1 MRAMRCRAVR
11 ALLRGRYREVLPL
24 AAFARRLG
32 PEGRRLVRRG
42 DPAAFRQLVAR
53 CLVCVPWDAPPPPA
67 PTFRQES
74 SLKELLA
81 RVLQRLCERGARN
94 VLAFGF
100 ALRDEAHGEPPLAF
114 TANVRSFLPNSAAET
129 LRGSGAWALLLSRL
143 GDAVLA
149 YLLARCA
156 LYLLVP
162 PGCAYQVCGAPL
174 YDLCAGWGRGGAGA
188 WAPSPE
194 RPRSGRAAP
203 VARSDPR
210 EAPRPRLRAEARRF
224 LYSAGAGE
232 RLPATFPLGTLPP
245 SLAGAGAL
253 VRTVFLGAH
262 PRAPH
267 RLPPR
272 YRRMRPLFREL
283 LANHA
288 RCPYGALL
296 RAHCPVPAAPG
307 ADAAPRP
314 LLQLLQQHSPRWQVY
329 ALLRACLRR
338 LVPAS
343 LWGSRHNERRF
354 LRTVRKFVS
363 LDKCARLSAQEL
375 MWKMR
380 VRDCSWLCAR
390 PGAHCVPAPEHRRR
404 EAILA
409 CLLGWLLDTYVVAL
423 LRAFFYVTETTFQKN
438 RLFFYRKC
446 VWNELQSIGM
456 RQHLVRAQLR
466 RMSKAEVQQF
476 RAARPALPTSRL
488 RFLPKANG
496 LRPIVSTDSVVGI
509 TGLGGEQKG
518 LTATHVASQV
528 RTLFGALNYERMQH
542 PSLLGSSVLGLDDI
556 LRAWRDFALRQRSQD
571 PAPQLWFVKVDVTG
585 AYDTLPQDK
594 VVQVV
599 ARALQP
605 RDGTYCERRYAVVQG
620 GPHGLARRAFKT
632 NVSTLADLRPY
643 LSQFVQQL
651 QEAGSLRDAVLVE
664 QSFSLN
670 EASGRLFDFFLHL
683 LRNHVI
689 RIRNKYYVQ
698 CQGIPQGSILSTL
711 LCSLCY
717 GHMEETLFAGTQQ
730 DGLLLRLVDDFLLV
744 TPHLT
749 QAKAFL
755 RTLLSGVPE
764 YGCTASP
771 QKTLVNFPVQA
782 GELGAV
788 VPHQLPAHCLFPW
801 CGLLLDTRS
810 LEVCC
815 DYSSYAQTSIRA
827 SLAFSQGH
835 KPGRNMRRKLLQ
847 VLRLKCHGLFLDLQV
862 NSLPTVYTAIYK
874 IFLLQAYRFH
884 ACVLQLPFGQG
895 VHQNPGFFLRLV
907 WDTAAHGHTL
917 LCARNPGMSL
927 GAPGAS
933 GLFPQEA
940 AQWLCLRA
948 FLLKLGRHTA
958 TYCRLL
964 GPLRAAQEELRRQLP
979 RATLA
984 ALDAASCPALIADF
998 RTILD

>member
-1 MRAMRCRAVR
+1 MRAGRCRAVR

-24 AAFARRLG
+24 AEFARRLG

-42 DPAAFRQLVAR
+42 DPAAFRALVAR

-74 SLKELLA
+74 SLKELVA
-81 RVLQRLCERGARN
+81 RVVQRLCERGARN

-100 ALRDEAHGEPPLAF
+100 ALRDEAHGDPPLAF
-114 TANVRSFLPNSAAET
+114 TANVRSFLPNTAAET
-129 LRGSGAWALLLSRL
+129 LRGSGAWALLLGRL
-143 GDAVLA
+143 GDAVLG

-162 PGCAYQVCGAPL
+162 PGCAYQVCGVPL
-174 YDLCAGWGRGGAGA
+174 YDLCVGRARCGAAMG
-188 WAPSPE
+188 APSPE
-194 RPRSGRAAP
+194 RPRRGRAVPGAG
-203 VARSDPR
+203 SGPR
-210 EAPRPRLRAEARRF
+210 DAPRPRLRAEARRF

-232 RLPATFPLGTLPP
+232 RLPAAFPLDALPP
-245 SLAGAGAL
+245 TLAGASAL
-253 VRTVFLGAH
+253 VRTIFLGAQ
-262 PRAPH
+262 PRAPR

-272 YRRMRPLFREL
+272 YWRMRPLFHEL

-288 RCPYGALL
+288 RCPYRALL
-296 RAHCPVPAAPG
+296 RAHCPVPTT
-307 ADAAPRP
+307 DAGPRP
-314 LLQLLQQHSPRWQVY
+314 LLQLLRQHSPRWQVY

-338 LVPAS
+338 LVPS
-343 LWGSRHNERRF
+343 RLWGSRHNERRF
-354 LRTVRKFVS
+354 LRTVKKFVS
-363 LDKCARLSAQEL
+363 LDKCARLTAQEL

-380 VRDCSWLCAR
+380 VRDCAWLHAR
-390 PGAHCVPAPEHRRR
+390 PGVRCVPAPEHRRR

-466 RMSKAEVQQF
+466 RMSAAEVRQF

-496 LRPIVSTDSVVGI
+496 LRPIISSGSVAPH
-509 TGLGGEQKG
+509 L
-518 LTATHVASQV
+518 ASRM
-528 RTLFGALNYERMQH
+528 RTLFGALNYKRVQH
-542 PSLLGSSVLGLDDI
+542 PSLLGASVLGLDDI
-556 LRAWRDFALRQRSQD
+556 LRAWRPFALRQRSQD

-594 VVQVV
+594 LVQVV
-599 ARALQP
+599 ARALGP

-620 GPHGLARRAFKT
+620 GPHGRARRAFKT
-632 NVSTLADLRPY
+632 HVSTLADLQPY

-670 EASGRLFDFFLHL
+670 EASGHLFDLFLHL

-689 RIRNKYYVQ
+689 RVRNRYYVQ
-698 CQGIPQGSILSTL
+698 CQGVPQGSVLSTL

-717 GHMEETLFAGTQQ
+717 GHMEETLFAGTPH

-764 YGCTASP
+764 YGCTANP
-771 QKTLVNFPVQA
+771 QKTLVNFPVRA
-782 GELGAV
+782 GELGARA
-788 VPHQLPAHCLFPW
+788 PRQLPAHCLFPW

-815 DYSSYAQTSIRA
+815 DYSSYAETSIRA

-835 KPGRNMRRKLLQ
+835 KPGRNMRCKLLQ

-884 ACVLQLPFGQG
+884 ACVLQLPFDQG
-895 VHQNPGFFLRLV
+895 IRQNPGFFLRLL

-917 LCARNPGMSL
+917 LRARNPGMSL

-933 GLFPQEA
+933 NPFPQEA
-940 AQWLCLRA
+940 VQWLCLRA
-948 FLLKLGRHTA
+948 FLLKLGRHRA

-964 GPLRAAQEELRRQLP
+964 GPLRTAQEQLCWQLP

-984 ALDAASCPALIADF
+984 ALDAASCPALTADF